1 MHSAEFTSINSLR
14 SAAALDRNVDP
25 HRLVHSMNLTSRKLC
40 LVLISATA
48 IFAGCHKKPIPTPA
62 DTTPTG
68 SPTTAIHPE
77 NMGNLTDA
85 SATGLQQRPDG
96 VIEDADTIRN
106 LLQPVY
112 FELDKSGIKQEERA
126 KITAAADYLK
136 KTPQYRMLLEG
147 HCDWRGTAEYNMAL
161 GDRRANGVKQFLQTL
176 GISADRLQILSKG
189 SLGAA
194 EKGTQEQMAKDRK
207 VDFVILKK

>member
-1 MHSAEFTSINSLR
+1 
-14 SAAALDRNVDP
+14 
-25 HRLVHSMNLTSRKLC
+25 MNLTSRKLC
-40 LVLISATA
+40 LVLISATV
-48 IFAGCHKKPIPTPA
+48 IFAGCPKKPIPTPA

-68 SPTTAIHPE
+68 SPTSAIDTE
-77 NMGNLTDA
+77 KMGNLTDS
-85 SATGLQQRPDG
+85 SAAGLQQRADG

-112 FELDKSGIKQEERA
+112 FDFNRSAFKKDEQA
-126 KITAAADYLK
+126 KIVAASDYLK

-147 HCDWRGTAEYNMAL
+147 HCDWRGTAEYNLGL
-161 GDRRANGVKQFLQTL
+161 GDRRAKEVLQFLQSL
-176 GISADRLQILSKG
+176 GIPADKLQVLSKG

-194 EKGTQEQMAKDRK
+194 EKGSEEQMAKDRK

>member
-1 MHSAEFTSINSLR
+1 MKLI
-14 SAAALDRNVDP
+14 
-25 HRLVHSMNLTSRKLC
+25 SRKLF
-40 LVLISATA
+40 LVLISASV
-48 IFAGCHKKPIPTPA
+48 IFAGCMKKPRPVPP

-68 SPTTAIHPE
+68 GAIEPVPVNLADQTA
-77 NMGNLTDA
+77 G
-85 SATGLQQRPDG
+85 GLQPRTDG

-112 FELDKSGIKQEERA
+112 FDFDRSAIKQDQRA
-126 KITAAADYLK
+126 NITAAAEYLK

-147 HCDWRGTAEYNMAL
+147 HCDWRGTAEYNLGL
-161 GDRRANGVKQFLQTL
+161 GDRRAQAVKKLLQSL
-176 GISADRLQILSKG
+176 GISADKLQILSKG

-194 EKGTQEQMAKDRK
+194 EKGTDEQMSKDRR